1 MGNAVYKA
9 FLPLVLTGAAVLA
22 TVGGWRGH
30 SATVP
35 APAVH
40 PLSVQRSFADLPLAF
55 EPNRG
60 QSDPA
65 VLFQSRMAG
74 YSLYLTA
81 DEAVIGVR
89 GVERPLRLTWQ
100 GTGSHPDVAGLD
112 RLPGKHHYLKGSNP
126 ARWHRDIPTYGKVRY
141 RNLYPGIDLVYYGR
155 DRRLEYDLVVA
166 PGADPKQ
173 IRLTLSGMDRMQID
187 RDGAVEVQLAQQH
200 LSLSKPVIY
209 QQGDAGRQ
217 PVDGG
222 YVRLADNR
230 LGLRIGRYD
239 ATRPLI
245 IDPVLSFSTYLGGTG
260 AEFGRGVAVVPNG
273 DVYVVGQTTSRDI
286 TFSNGIKASSDIDVL
301 LAQFD
306 SSGTLQAVVYL
317 GGSGAD
323 RGFGVAANGSAV
335 YIVGDT
341 TSTDFPVF
349 PNSGAAQ
356 ATNKGNADA
365 FVAKL
370 NSADLSSAYVTYLG
384 GTQAEEALGVAV
396 DGAGNTYVAGAT
408 LSSDFPKTLGTFNGG
423 DTTGACTD
431 QTNATIPCSDA
442 FIAKYDASG
451 NLSYATY
458 LGGKL
463 EDTANAIAVDNAG
476 EVFVTGLA
484 YSSNAAFSSGFKGQ
498 PSDAFIA
505 VLNSSGSFAHGI
517 YVGGT
522 GFDQGQ
528 AIAVDVSGNTIY
540 MAGITNSTDLPVTNE
555 FQAIFKQGGLD
566 GFVVKLNYDPTA
578 APPNTLFQ
586 TQYLTYLGGSPQ
598 SQTQA
603 QLNDGQDQ
611 IYGIAADAG
620 GNAYVVGETMSADFP
635 VQLPLQALWFGGGSN
650 GWGDAFVTKFNPS
663 GGLAWSTLL
672 GGSDDDWANGVA
684 LDGNGGVYVAGSSFS
699 SDFPTT
705 VNPYQ
710 AANQGGGD
718 AFLFKLT
725 DNPALNADLKVDV
738 SGTPDL
744 VGTGETIT
752 YKMVVSNQSTLNNAD
767 GVVVRATLPA
777 GVSYQSATPANS
789 CTSSGQQLTCRV
801 GSIPVGGSATTTVSA
816 VNNTAGDITFT
827 AQVVRAF
834 QPDPTPGDNTA
845 SITTKAALGS
855 SSGGGSWPPLAVVVL
870 LVYGL
875 GRRSGRLSS
884 RALK

>member
-9 FLPLVLTGAAVLA
+9 FLPLVLAGTAMFAAV
-22 TVGGWRGH
+22 GWHGH
-30 SATVP
+30 TAAVP
-35 APAVH
+35 APAAH
-40 PLSVQRSFADLPLAF
+40 PVSVQRSFADLPLAF
-55 EPNRG
+55 EPNQG

-81 DEAVIGVR
+81 DEAVIGMR
-89 GVERPLRLTWQ
+89 GAARPLRLAWQ
-100 GTGSHPDVAGLD
+100 GAGAHPDVSGLD
-112 RLPGKHHYLKGSNP
+112 RLPGKHHYLKGSDP
-126 ARWHRDIPTYGKVRY
+126 ARWHRNIPTYGKVRY
-141 RNLYPGIDLVYYGR
+141 HGLYPGIDLVYYGR
-155 DRRLEYDLVVA
+155 DRHLEYDLVVA

-173 IRLTLSGMDRMQID
+173 IRLALTGMDGMQID
-187 RDGAVEVQLAQQH
+187 RDGTVQVQLAQQR

-209 QQGDAGRQ
+209 QEGAAGRQ

-239 ATRPLI
+239 ASRPLI

-273 DVYVVGQTTSRDI
+273 NVYVVGQTTSRDI

-306 SSGTLQAVVYL
+306 PSGTLQAVVYL
-317 GGSGAD
+317 GGSGTD
-323 RGFGVAANGSAV
+323 RGFGVAADSSAV

-341 TSTDFPVF
+341 TSTNFPVF
-349 PNSGAAQ
+349 PNPGAAQ

-396 DGAGNTYVAGAT
+396 DGSGNAYVAGST
-408 LSSDFPKTLGTFNGG
+408 LSSDFPKTLGSFNAGNG
-423 DTTGACTD
+423 SALNCTS
-431 QTNATIPCSDA
+431 QTNNPTQCSDA
-442 FIAKYDASG
+442 FVAKYGPSG
-451 NLSYATY
+451 NLVYATY

-463 EDTANAIAVDNAG
+463 EDTANAIAVDSTG
-476 EVFVTGLA
+476 DQVFVTGLA
-484 YSSNAAFSSGFKGQ
+484 YSSVTGFSNAFIGQ

-505 VLNSSGSFAHGI
+505 VLDGSGNFTHGI

-528 AIAVDVSGNTIY
+528 AIAVDGSDNVY
-540 MAGITNSTDLPVTNE
+540 LAGITNSTDLPVVNP
-555 FQAIFKQGGLD
+555 FQASFKQGGLD
-566 GFVVKLNYDPTA
+566 GFVAKLHYDGASTQP
-578 APPNTLFQ
+578 FQ

-598 SQTQA
+598 SQTL
-603 QLNDGQDQ
+603 LNNGQDQ

-635 VQLPLQALWFGGGSN
+635 QQLPLQTLWFGSGTN
-650 GWGDAFVTKFNPS
+650 GWGDAFVTKFGAS

-672 GGSDDDWANGVA
+672 GGSDDDWASGVA
-684 LDGNGGVYVAGSSFS
+684 LDGNGGVYVAGSTFS

-710 AANQGGGD
+710 ATNQGGGD

-744 VGTGETIT
+744 VGTGETLT

-777 GVSYQSATPANS
+777 GVSYQSATPANI
-789 CTSSGQQLTCRV
+789 CTASSQQLTCQV
-801 GSIPVGGSATTTVSA
+801 GSIPTGGSATTTISA

-834 QPDPTPGDNTA
+834 LPDPTA
-845 SITTKAALGS
+845 SNNADSVTTKAALGS
-855 SSGGGSWPPLAVVVL
+855 SSGGGAWSPLAAAAL
-870 LVYGL
+870 LVYGF
-875 GRRSGRLSS
+875 GRRYGRSV
-884 RALK
+884 RQDR